1 MKIVMEKMKVKW
13 IGTECNDLQV
23 IEPPWVYKPLLYFLP
38 VLWSVAISWSSIM
51 IRAGKPKVL
60 TLHATIMS
68 YIKVFLAIVLEWSGC
83 R

>member
-1 MKIVMEKMKVKW
+1 
-13 IGTECNDLQV
+13 
-23 IEPPWVYKPLLYFLP
+23 
-38 VLWSVAISWSSIM
+38 LWSVAISWSSIM